1 MKKQVAQ
8 VQGQNRTGIAT
19 HDSMAE
25 DMMAAV
31 AEFPPK
37 SSGSSAGAGKV
48 RVEYAQSVDPDELG
62 YGSVPMPIALGRES
76 ALLFDKLGERLAF
89 ERTGTRLYEA
99 VISKHEAF
107 GSFPGGP
114 NRAQLLEILN
124 EEHRHFRMLEQVV
137 EGLGG
142 DPTAV
147 TPAAV
152 VAGTIGGGVVQVVTE
167 ARTTLLQSLEAVLV
181 AELADRAGWNTLIEL
196 ARKAKMAKLVTQFE
210 VAERREQEHVA
221 KLQRWIAAGQGR

>member
-1 MKKQVAQ
+1 
-8 VQGQNRTGIAT
+8 
-19 HDSMAE
+19 MAE

-31 AEFPPK
+31 AEFPPT
-37 SSGSSAGAGKV
+37 STGSSAGAGKV
-48 RVEYAQSVDPDELG
+48 RVEYAQAVDPDELG
-62 YGSVPMPIALGRES
+62 YGSVPMPIALGRDS

-99 VISKHEAF
+99 VIAKHEAF

-124 EEHRHFRMLEQVV
+124 EEHRHFRMLEEVV

-152 VAGTIGGGVVQVVTE
+152 VAGTIGGGIVEVVTE
-167 ARTTLLQSLEAVLV
+167 ARTTLLASLEAVLV

-196 ARKAKMAKLVTQFE
+196 ARKAKLAKLVTQFE

-221 KLQRWIAAGQGR
+221 KLQRWIAAGQRR